1 MKTRQEMLMGREVQR
16 QNQAQNQTQER
27 LYHLLRASRSLH
39 HVVNLVNTQLLE
51 LLRWVDSVEKYPRR
65 ERTQHTFDQG
75 FLLKKTNKILTIH
88 S

>member
-65 ERTQHTFDQG
+65 ERTQNTFGQG
-75 FLLKKTNKILTIH
+75 NFSKKTNKILTIH

>member
-65 ERTQHTFDQG
+65 ERTQHTFDQA

>member
-1 MKTRQEMLMGREVQR
+1 MGREVQR
-16 QNQAQNQTQER
+16 QNQTQNQTQER
-27 LYHLLRASRSLH
+27 LYHLFRASRSLH

-65 ERTQHTFDQG
+65 ERTQHTFDQA